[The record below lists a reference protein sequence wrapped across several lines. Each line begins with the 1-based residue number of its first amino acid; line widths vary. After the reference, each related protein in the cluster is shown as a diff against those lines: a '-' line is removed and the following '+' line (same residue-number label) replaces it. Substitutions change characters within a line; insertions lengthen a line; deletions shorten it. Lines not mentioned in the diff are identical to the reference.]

1 VLIALFG
8 FACLLVLCFLGFP
21 LGFSTLAAGLV
32 GFAYLRG
39 WDWHASVTMM
49 SQQIVETGANYGLSV
64 IPLFLL
70 MGVFIHRAN
79 ISEDLFDASYALLGK
94 YRGGLAQSTV
104 LACAG
109 FSAVSGSSL
118 ATAATMTKVA
128 MPHMRRYHYDDA
140 LSSGVIAAG
149 GTLGIMIPPSVP
161 LVIYGLV
168 AEQDIGKLFIAG
180 VGPGVLLVALY
191 MLAVLAVIW
200 LRPGSGPAGEAVPR
214 RERYRRYR
222 NVWPV
227 LALFILVLGGI
238 YTGVFTPTE
247 ASGIGATGAAA
258 FAWWR
263 GRLRTLAQLYES
275 LLEACRTTAALFIVI
290 FGAQVFSNFIN
301 LSGMPGALV
310 DTVESFSLSP
320 VGTVFAVCVICI
332 VLGMI
337 FEAIGI
343 LLLIVPVF
351 LPSLILMDVDLIWFG
366 IVMVIVVEL
375 GLITP
380 PIGMNVFTVRT
391 MMPDI
396 KLARIFKG
404 VTPFVI
410 ADLIALALLFAFP
423 AIAIGL
429 LQFKWN

>member
-1 VLIALFG
+1 VTIALVG
-8 FACLLVLCFLGFP
+8 FACLLLLCLLGLP
-21 LGFSTLAAGLV
+21 LGFSTLVAGLA
-32 GFAYLRG
+32 GFAYMRG
-39 WDWHASVTMM
+39 WDWHASLTMM
-49 SQQIVETGANYGLSV
+49 AQQIVETGANYGLSV

-79 ISEDLFDASYALLGK
+79 ISEDLFDASNALVGR

-109 FSAVSGSSL
+109 FAAVSGSSL
-118 ATAATMTKVA
+118 ATAATMAKVA
-128 MPHMRRYHYDDA
+128 MPHMRRYGYDDS

-168 AEQDIGKLFIAG
+168 AEQDIGRLFIAG
-180 VGPGVLLVALY
+180 IAPGIVLVALY
-191 MLAVLAVIW
+191 MAAVSAVVW
-200 LRPGSGPAGEAVPR
+200 LRPALGPAGAPVPR
-214 RERYRRYR
+214 AERFRAYL

-238 YTGVFTPTE
+238 YFGVFTPTE

-263 GRLRTLAQLYES
+263 GRLRTFRALYES

-290 FGAQVFSNFIN
+290 FGAQIFANFIN
-301 LSGMPGALV
+301 LSGLPSALV
-310 DTVESFSLSP
+310 DIVEGMQLSP
-320 VGTVFAVCVICI
+320 LGTVIAISVICI

-351 LPSLILMDVDLIWFG
+351 LPILIFQDVNLVWFG
-366 IVMVIVVEL
+366 IVMVVVVEL
-375 GLITP
+375 GLVTP
-380 PIGMNVFTVRT
+380 PIGMNVFTVRA
-391 MMPDI
+391 MIPDVR
-396 KLARIFKG
+396 LSRIFRG
-404 VTPFVI
+404 VMPFVV
-410 ADLIALALLFAFP
+410 ADLVALGLLFAFP
-423 AIAIGL
+423 AIATWLVGL
-429 LQFKWN
+429 R

>member
-1 VLIALFG
+1 MAVALIG
-8 FACLLVLCFLGFP
+8 FACLLLLCFLAFP
-21 LGFSTLAAGLV
+21 LGFSTLLVGLV
-32 GFAYLRG
+32 GFAYVRG
-39 WDWHASVTMM
+39 WDWHAAVTMM
-49 SQQIVETGANYGLSV
+49 SQQIVDTGANYGLSV

-79 ISEDLFDASYALLGK
+79 ISEDLFDASYALLGR

-109 FSAVSGSSL
+109 FAAVSGSSL

-128 MPHMRRYHYDDA
+128 MPHMRRYHYDDS
-140 LSSGVIAAG
+140 LSSGVVAAG

-180 VGPGVLLVALY
+180 VGPGILLVALY
-191 MLAVLAVIW
+191 LLAVLAVIW
-200 LRPGSGPAGEAVPR
+200 LRPSAGPAGEPVAR
-214 RERYRRYR
+214 AERYRRYR

-227 LALFILVLGGI
+227 LALFVLVLGGI
-238 YTGVFTPTE
+238 YFGVFTPTE

-263 GRLRTLAQLYES
+263 GRLRTFDQLYAS

-301 LSGMPGALV
+301 LSGLPGALLDIV
-310 DTVESFSLSP
+310 DSMQLSAI
-320 VGTVFAVCVICI
+320 GTVFAVCVICI
-332 VLGMI
+332 ILGMI

-351 LPSLILMDVDLIWFG
+351 LPTLIVMDVNLIWFG
-366 IVMVIVVEL
+366 IVMVVVVEL

-391 MMPDI
+391 MMPD
-396 KLARIFKG
+396 LRLSRIFRG
-404 VTPFVI
+404 VMPFVI
-410 ADLIALALLFAFP
+410 ADLIALALLFGFP
-423 AIAIGL
+423 VIALGL
-429 LQFKWN
+429 VNIKW

>member
-1 VLIALFG
+1 MTIALVG
-8 FACLLVLCFLGFP
+8 FACLLALCFLAFP
-21 LGFSTLAAGLV
+21 LGFSTLLVGLG

-39 WDWHASVTMM
+39 WDWHAAVTMM
-49 SQQIVETGANYGLSV
+49 AQQIVETGANYGLSV

-79 ISEDLFDASYALLGK
+79 ISEDLFEASYALLGK
-94 YRGGLAQSTV
+94 YRGGLAQATV

-128 MPHMRRYHYDDA
+128 MPHMRRYRYDDS

-180 VGPGVLLVALY
+180 IGPGILLVALY
-191 MLAVLAVIW
+191 MLSVLAVVW
-200 LRPGSGPAGEAVPR
+200 RHRVAGRP
-214 RERYRRYR
+214 ERYRRYR

-227 LALFILVLGGI
+227 LALFVLVLGGI
-238 YTGVFTPTE
+238 YFGIFTPTE

-263 GRLRTLAQLYES
+263 GRLRRLDQLYAS
-275 LLEACRTTAALFIVI
+275 LLEAARTTAALFIVI
-290 FGAQVFSNFIN
+290 FGAQIFSNFIN
-301 LSGMPGALV
+301 LSGMPNALV
-310 DTVESFSLSP
+310 ELVEAMRLSP
-320 VGTVFAVCVICI
+320 AGTVFAVCVICI
-332 VLGMI
+332 IMGMI

-351 LPSLILMDVDLIWFG
+351 LPTLIIMDVDLIWFG
-366 IVMVIVVEL
+366 IVMVVVVEL

-391 MMPDI
+391 MMPD
-396 KLARIFKG
+396 LRLSRIFRG
-404 VTPFVI
+404 VMPFVV
-410 ADLIALALLFAFP
+410 ADLVALALLFAFP
-423 AIAIGL
+423 AIAVGL
-429 LQFKWN
+429 VGIKW

>member
-1 VLIALFG
+1 MIPV
-8 FACLLVLCFLGFP
+8 
-21 LGFSTLAAGLV
+21 
-32 GFAYLRG
+32 
-39 WDWHASVTMM
+39 
-49 SQQIVETGANYGLSV
+49 VENDSGCQAVPRSPANEW
-64 IPLFLL
+64 
-70 MGVFIHRAN
+70 A
-79 ISEDLFDASYALLGK
+79 
-94 YRGGLAQSTV
+94 TV

-128 MPHMRRYHYDDA
+128 MPHMRRYRYDDS

-180 VGPGVLLVALY
+180 VGPGLLLVALY
-191 MLAVLAVIW
+191 MAAVLAVV
-200 LRPGSGPAGEAVPR
+200 LARPAIGPAGEAVAR
-214 RERYRRYR
+214 AERWRRYR
-222 NVWPV
+222 GVWPV
-227 LALFILVLGGI
+227 LALFVLVLGGI
-238 YTGVFTPTE
+238 YFGIFTPTE

-263 GRLRTLAQLYES
+263 GRLRTLADLYES
-275 LLEACRTTAALFIVI
+275 LLEAARTTAALFIVI

-301 LSGMPGALV
+301 LSGLPGELV
-310 DTVESFSLSP
+310 DLVEGLGFTP
-320 VGTVFAVCVICI
+320 AGTVFAVCVICI

-351 LPSLILMDVDLIWFG
+351 LPMLIIMEVDLIWFG
-366 IVMVIVVEL
+366 
-375 GLITP
+375 
-380 PIGMNVFTVRT
+380 TVRT

-396 KLARIFKG
+396 RLARIFRG
-404 VTPFVI
+404 VTPFVV
-410 ADLIALALLFAFP
+410 ADLIALGLLFAFP
-423 AIAIGL
+423 MIALGL
-429 LQFKWN
+429 LQFK

>member
-1 VLIALFG
+1 VTLALVG
-8 FACLLVLCFLGFP
+8 FACLLALCFLGFP
-21 LGFSTLAAGLV
+21 LGFSTLLAGLV

-49 SQQIVETGANYGLSV
+49 SQQIVEIGANYGLSV

-79 ISEDLFDASYALLGK
+79 ISEDLFEASYALLGK
-94 YRGGLAQSTV
+94 YRGGLAQATV

-128 MPHMRRYHYDDA
+128 MPHMRRYRYDDS

-180 VGPGVLLVALY
+180 VGPGLLLVALY
-191 MLAVLAVIW
+191 MAAVLLVVLA
-200 LRPGSGPAGEAVPR
+200 RPAIGPAGEAVAR
-214 RERYRRYR
+214 AERWRRYR
-222 NVWPV
+222 GVWPV
-227 LALFILVLGGI
+227 LALFVLVLGGI
-238 YTGVFTPTE
+238 YFGIFTPTE

-263 GRLRTLAQLYES
+263 GRLRTLADLYES
-275 LLEACRTTAALFIVI
+275 LVEAARTTAALFIVI

-301 LSGMPGALV
+301 LSGLPGELV
-310 DTVESFSLSP
+310 DLVEGLGLTP
-320 VGTVFAVCVICI
+320 AGTVFAVCVICI

-351 LPSLILMDVDLIWFG
+351 LPMMIIMDVDLIWFG
-366 IVMVIVVEL
+366 IVMVLVVEL

-396 KLARIFKG
+396 RLARIFRG

-410 ADLIALALLFAFP
+410 ADLVALGLLFAFP
-423 AIAIGL
+423 MIALGL
-429 LQFKWN
+429 LQFK

>member
-1 VLIALFG
+1 VTIALVG
-8 FACLLVLCFLGFP
+8 FACLLLLCFLAFP
-21 LGFSTLAAGLV
+21 LGFSTLLVGLV
-32 GFAYLRG
+32 GFAYMRG
-39 WDWHASVTMM
+39 WDWHAAVTMM
-49 SQQIVETGANYGLSV
+49 SQQIVDTGANYGLSV

-79 ISEDLFDASYALLGK
+79 ISEDLFDASYALLGRF
-94 YRGGLAQSTV
+94 RGGLAQSTV

-128 MPHMRRYHYDDA
+128 MPHMRRYNYDDS

-200 LRPGSGPAGEAVPR
+200 LRPSAGPAGERVAR
-214 RERYRRYR
+214 AERYRRYR

-227 LALFILVLGGI
+227 LALFVLVLGGI
-238 YTGVFTPTE
+238 YFGIFTPTE

-263 GRLRTLAQLYES
+263 GRLRTFDQLYAS

-301 LSGMPGALV
+301 LSGLPGALV
-310 DTVESFSLSP
+310 DIVDGMELSA

-332 VLGMI
+332 VMGMI

-351 LPSLILMDVDLIWFG
+351 LPTLIIMDVNLIWFG
-366 IVMVIVVEL
+366 IVMVVVVEL

-391 MMPDI
+391 MMPD
-396 KLARIFKG
+396 LRLSRIFRG
-404 VTPFVI
+404 VMPFVI
-410 ADLIALALLFAFP
+410 ADLVALALLFGFP
-423 AIAIGL
+423 VIALGL
-429 LQFKWN
+429 VNIKW

>member
-1 VLIALFG
+1 MTVALVG
-8 FACLLVLCFLGFP
+8 FACLLLLCFLGFP
-21 LGFSTLAAGLV
+21 LGFSTLIAGLA
-32 GFAYLRG
+32 GFAYLRA

-49 SQQIVETGANYGLSV
+49 SQQIVEIGANYGLSV

-79 ISEDLFDASYALLGK
+79 ISEDLFEASYALLGR
-94 YRGGLAQSTV
+94 YRGGLAQATV

-128 MPHMRRYHYDDA
+128 MPHMRRYGYDDS
-140 LSSGVIAAG
+140 LSTGVIAAG

-168 AEQDIGKLFIAG
+168 AEQDIGRLFIAG
-180 VGPGVLLVALY
+180 FGPGLLLVALY
-191 MLAVLAVIW
+191 MAAVLCVVL
-200 LRPGSGPAGEAVPR
+200 LRPAVGPAGEPVAR

-222 NVWPV
+222 SVWPV
-227 LALFILVLGGI
+227 LALFALVLGGI
-238 YTGVFTPTE
+238 YFGIFTPTE

-263 GRLRTLAQLYES
+263 GRLRTLAQLYDS
-275 LLEACRTTAALFIVI
+275 LLEACRTTAALFIVV

-301 LSGMPGALV
+301 LSGLPGALV
-310 DTVESFSLSP
+310 DLVAGLQLSP
-320 VGTVFAVCVICI
+320 AGTVFAVCVVCI
-332 VLGMI
+332 VMGMI

-351 LPSLILMDVDLIWFG
+351 LPTLIIMDVNLIWFG
-366 IVMVIVVEL
+366 IVMVIMVEL

-391 MMPDI
+391 MMPDVR
-396 KLARIFKG
+396 LARIFRG
-404 VTPFVI
+404 VAPFVV
-410 ADLIALALLFAFP
+410 ADLVALGLMFAFP
-423 AIAIGL
+423 AIALGL
-429 LQFKWN
+429 LQFK

>member
-1 VLIALFG
+1 MTIALVG
-8 FACLLVLCFLGFP
+8 FACLLLLCFLGLP
-21 LGFSTLAAGLV
+21 LGFSTLLTGLA
-32 GFAYLRG
+32 GFAYMRG
-39 WDWHASVTMM
+39 WDWHAAVTMM
-49 SQQIVETGANYGLSV
+49 AQQMVEIGANYGLSV

-79 ISEDLFDASYALLGK
+79 ISEDLFEASNALVGR

-109 FSAVSGSSL
+109 FAAVSGSSL

-128 MPHMRRYHYDDA
+128 MPHMRRYGYDDT

-180 VGPGVLLVALY
+180 IAPGILLVALY
-191 MLAVLAVIW
+191 MAAVFAVVR
-200 LRPGSGPAGEAVPR
+200 LRPDYGPAGTAVPR
-214 RERYRRYR
+214 AERLRTYV

-227 LALFILVLGGI
+227 LALFVLVLGGI
-238 YTGVFTPTE
+238 YFGVFTPTE

-263 GRLRTLAQLYES
+263 RRLRSLAQLYES

-290 FGAQVFSNFIN
+290 FGAQVFSNFID
-301 LSGMPGALV
+301 LSGLPGALV
-310 DTVESFSLSP
+310 EQVEGMQLSP
-320 VGTVFAVCVICI
+320 AGTVFAVCVICI
-332 VLGMI
+332 VMGMI

-351 LPSLILMDVDLIWFG
+351 LPTLIVQDVNLIWFG

-375 GLITP
+375 GLVTP
-380 PIGMNVFTVRT
+380 PIGMNVFTVRA

-396 KLARIFKG
+396 RLSRIFRG
-404 VTPFVI
+404 VMPFVA
-410 ADLIALALLFAFP
+410 ADLVALGLLFAFP
-423 AIAIGL
+423 AIATWLVTI
-429 LQFKWN
+429 KW

>member
-1 VLIALFG
+1 MTVALVG
-8 FACLLVLCFLGFP
+8 FACLLLLCFLAFP
-21 LGFSTLAAGLV
+21 LGFSTLLVGLV
-32 GFAYLRG
+32 GFAYMRG
-39 WDWHASVTMM
+39 WDWHAAVTMM

-79 ISEDLFDASYALLGK
+79 ISEDLFDASYALLGR

-109 FSAVSGSSL
+109 FAAVSGSSL

-128 MPHMRRYHYDDA
+128 MPHMRRYNYDDS

-191 MLAVLAVIW
+191 LVAVLAVIW
-200 LRPGSGPAGEAVPR
+200 LRPSAGPAGEPVAR
-214 RERYRRYR
+214 AERYRRYR

-227 LALFILVLGGI
+227 LALFVLVLGGI
-238 YTGVFTPTE
+238 YFGIFTPTE

-263 GRLRTLAQLYES
+263 RRLRTFEQLYAS

-290 FGAQVFSNFIN
+290 FGAQIFSNFIN
-301 LSGMPGALV
+301 LSGLPSALV
-310 DTVESFSLSP
+310 DIVDSMELSAI
-320 VGTVFAVCVICI
+320 GTVFAVCVICI
-332 VLGMI
+332 IMGMI

-351 LPSLILMDVDLIWFG
+351 LPTLIIMDVNLIWFG
-366 IVMVIVVEL
+366 IVMVVVVEL

-391 MMPDI
+391 MMPD
-396 KLARIFKG
+396 LRLSRIFRG
-404 VTPFVI
+404 VMPFVI
-410 ADLIALALLFAFP
+410 ADLIALALLFGFP
-423 AIAIGL
+423 VIALGL
-429 LQFKWN
+429 VDFKW

>member
-1 VLIALFG
+1 
-8 FACLLVLCFLGFP
+8 
-21 LGFSTLAAGLV
+21 
-32 GFAYLRG
+32 
-39 WDWHASVTMM
+39 
-49 SQQIVETGANYGLSV
+49 
-64 IPLFLL
+64 
-70 MGVFIHRAN
+70 
-79 ISEDLFDASYALLGK
+79 
-94 YRGGLAQSTV
+94 V

-109 FSAVSGSSL
+109 FAAVSGSSL

-128 MPHMRRYHYDDA
+128 MPHMRRYNYDDS

-191 MLAVLAVIW
+191 LVAVLAVIW
-200 LRPGSGPAGEAVPR
+200 LRPSAGPAGEPVAR
-214 RERYRRYR
+214 AERYRRYR

-227 LALFILVLGGI
+227 LALFVLVLGGI
-238 YTGVFTPTE
+238 YFGIFTPTE

-263 GRLRTLAQLYES
+263 RRLRTFEQLYAS

-290 FGAQVFSNFIN
+290 FGAQIFSNFIN
-301 LSGMPGALV
+301 LSGLPSALV
-310 DTVESFSLSP
+310 DIVDSMELSAI
-320 VGTVFAVCVICI
+320 GTVFAVCVICI
-332 VLGMI
+332 IMGMI

-351 LPSLILMDVDLIWFG
+351 LPTLIIMDVNLIWFG
-366 IVMVIVVEL
+366 IVMVVVVEL

-391 MMPDI
+391 MMPD
-396 KLARIFKG
+396 LRLSRIFRG
-404 VTPFVI
+404 VMPFVI
-410 ADLIALALLFAFP
+410 ADLIALALLFGFP
-423 AIAIGL
+423 VIALGL
-429 LQFKWN
+429 VDFKW